1 MSRFLCFFFIWNLI
15 TKKKYRIQTFR
26 ENNAWRRIGFEQ
38 YISFTWYWKYVLIVG
53 NRALLLVCSIGKSVL
68 KDIEAHLVR
77 CGRGLNLSHEPMSV
91 EFERFFFELIP
102 KQNGLR
108 FWIEVVPNVYIK
120 ASLKG
125 FPSVNLFISPAMLI
139 LNAGPCGIHIHV

>member
-1 MSRFLCFFFIWNLI
+1 MSRFLCFFIWNLL

-68 KDIEAHLVR
+68 KDIEAHWSDVVEAWTWAMSPWV
-77 CGRGLNLSHEPMSV
+77 LSL
-91 EFERFFFELIP
+91 RDFFWVNPQAKWP
-102 KQNGLR
+102 K
-108 FWIEVVPNVYIK
+108 
-120 ASLKG
+120 
-125 FPSVNLFISPAMLI
+125 I
-139 LNAGPCGIHIHV
+139 LNWSCTQCVYQGVIERLSKCQSFHISCNANT

>member
-1 MSRFLCFFFIWNLI
+1 MEKRG
-15 TKKKYRIQTFR
+15 
-26 ENNAWRRIGFEQ
+26 IGFNPFVN
-38 YISFTWYWKYVLIVG
+38 YFNYFPLLWFSSFTWYRKYFLIVV
-53 NRALLLVCSIGKSVL
+53 NRALLLVCSTGKSVL
-68 KDIEAHLVR
+68 KDTEAHLVR
-77 CGRGLNLSHEPMSV
+77 CGRGLNLSHECWV
-91 EFERFFFELIP
+91 WEIFFELIP

-108 FWIEVVPNVYIK
+108 FWNEVVSNVYIK